1 LIKKIKE
8 KKYLK
13 KSLEFV
19 IKLSLIIA
27 IIESSLSKDWIV
39 IFVTSLTFI
48 LILTPKL
55 FEKKYKI
62 DIPEELEIIAV
73 IFIYCAIFLG
83 EVHGYY
89 TRFWWWDTILHTV
102 SGIVLGLIGFI
113 ILFILYQGEKVRAK
127 PFLIVLFSF
136 CFALALGSIWE
147 IFEFSMDSLFGL
159 NMQKSGLL
167 DTMGDLIANSIG
179 ALIISLFGFVY
190 LKNKKSFFLKNI
202 IIKFKKENSKLFK
215 K

>member
-1 LIKKIKE
+1 MVKKIKE

-39 IFVTSLTFI
+39 LFVTSLTFI

-147 IFEFSMDSLFGL
+147 IFEFAMDSLFGL

-179 ALIISLFGFVY
+179 ALIISIFGFFY